1 LTGQT
6 FDKERVH
13 FNVAKLKKGGQNFEI
28 DVDPNMAIAFKEG
41 KNVGIADVLKV
52 EQIFSDVKKGMLASE
67 TQMKQIFGTP
77 DVFEVAKIIIDK
89 GELPLTAE
97 YKNKLREEKRKQI
110 INIIHRNG
118 VDPQTHIPHPP
129 DRIANAMEEV
139 KFKVDE
145 FKPIQQQMQ
154 EALKKIRVV
163 LPIKFEVK
171 EIAIKIP
178 AAYAAKSYSVVN
190 SFGKIL
196 RDEWQKDGSW
206 IVVLEMPAGL
216 EEDFYD
222 KVNAM
227 CHGEIESKVL
237 KIR

>member
-1 LTGQT
+1 MTGQT